1 MTAEE
6 QMNLFWWRCIVWP
19 VRAVCWIA
27 RCACFVLHALSGW
40 IVYRCDTIEFWA
52 DRTFID
58 VTRKD

>member
-1 MTAEE
+1 
-6 QMNLFWWRCIVWP
+6 MNLFWWRCIVWP